1 MRGTTRFWMVT
12 TAVAML
18 GGVALTAGATE
29 VRTLQLSTS
38 GENTRAV
45 FEVAGPLDY
54 RLFTIQNPDRIVLD
68 LHATAFAPG
77 FAAPA
82 GKGVLKSIRT
92 GKQGKG
98 DVRVVFD
105 LTGAV
110 RPKSFLQA
118 ATDSQPARLI
128 VDLQP

>member
-18 GGVALTAGATE
+18 GGAALSAGATE

-45 FEVAGPLDY
+45 FEVVGPLDY
-54 RLFTIQNPDRIVLD
+54 RLFTIPNPDRIVLD
-68 LHATAFAPG
+68 LHATSFASG
-77 FAAPA
+77 FATPA
-82 GKGVLKSIRT
+82 GKGVLKSVRT

-105 LTGAV
+105 LTGSV
-110 RPKSFLQA
+110 QPKSFLQ
-118 ATDSQPARLI
+118 PAN
-128 VDLQP
+128 DNQ

>member
-1 MRGTTRFWMVT
+1 MRAMRGSVRYRMVT
-12 TAVAML
+12 TL
-18 GGVALTAGATE
+18 GVALLGGAVLSAPAAE

-54 RLFTIQNPDRIVLD
+54 RLFAIPNPDRIVLD
-68 LHATAFAPG
+68 LHATTFAPG
-77 FAAPA
+77 FTAPT
-82 GKGVLKSIRT
+82 GKGVLKSVRT

-105 LTGAV
+105 LAGAV
-110 RPKSFLQA
+110 RPKSFLQ
-118 ATDSQPARLI
+118 
-128 VDLQP
+128 